1 MAELESPEVMPK
13 VINFLSCLLHRVA
26 ESNDTTSR
34 LDTQRISVFHGLTR
48 PTISIQSYLERI
60 FKYANCSPSCFIVAY
75 VYLDRFTQK
84 QPLLPINS
92 FNVHRLLI
100 TSVLVSAKFMDD
112 MYYNNAYYAKVGGIS
127 TTEMNLLEVDFLF
140 GLGFQLNVTP
150 NTFYTYCSYLQREM
164 LLLQSPLRLEEPT
177 LNLERPIKLHCCF
190 NEDDS
195 THQKQLAV

>member
-1 MAELESPEVMPK
+1 MQYKKEANKLYLHPIRQGKKNSIQQKKPTRRPTNHIYNTKQHKQKLSTSTTMAELESPEVMPK

-34 LDTQRISVFHGLTR
+34 LDAQRISVFHGLTR

-112 MYYNNAYYAKVGGIS
+112 M
-127 TTEMNLLEVDFLF
+127 
-140 GLGFQLNVTP
+140 
-150 NTFYTYCSYLQREM
+150 
-164 LLLQSPLRLEEPT
+164 
-177 LNLERPIKLHCCF
+177 
-190 NEDDS
+190 
-195 THQKQLAV
+195 